1 MPPTRNKSRELALP
15 VMNMIVRAKR
25 GKNTTWQRRGRRAD
39 HSGEQSGPS
48 SEPFEAEL
56 PPELRD
62 PSRARSRQAGPSQDT
77 AVYNCECGYVFEQ
90 HVSTTVGCPHC
101 GQAQAW

>member
-1 MPPTRNKSRELALP
+1 
-15 VMNMIVRAKR
+15 
-25 GKNTTWQRRGRRAD
+25 
-39 HSGEQSGPS
+39 
-48 SEPFEAEL
+48 L

-77 AVYNCECGYVFEQ
+77 AVYNCECGFVFEE

>member
-1 MPPTRNKSRELALP
+1 MPPRRNKSRELALP
-15 VMNMIVRAKR
+15 VMNMIVRTKW
-25 GKNTTWQRRGRRAD
+25 GKISTWQRRGRRAD
-39 HSGEQSGPS
+39 HSGEHSGPS
-48 SEPFEAEL
+48 GEPSGAEL

-62 PSRARSRQAGPSQDT
+62 PSRSRSRQAGPSQDT
-77 AVYNCECGYVFEQ
+77 AVYNCECGYVFEE

>member
-1 MPPTRNKSRELALP
+1 
-15 VMNMIVRAKR
+15 MNVRAKR
-25 GKNTTWQRRGRRAD
+25 GKSTTWQRRSRRTGHA
-39 HSGEQSGPS
+39 GVGAEPS
-48 SEPFEAEL
+48 PAQQIA
-56 PPELRD
+56 PELTD

-77 AVYNCECGYVFEQ
+77 AVYNCECGYVFEE

>member
-1 MPPTRNKSRELALP
+1 
-15 VMNMIVRAKR
+15 MNMIVRTKR
-25 GKNTTWQRRGRRAD
+25 GKSSTWQRRSRRTDHAGE
-39 HSGEQSGPS
+39 HSGAEGEQPV
-48 SEPFEAEL
+48 A
-56 PPELRD
+56 PELRD

-77 AVYNCECGYVFEQ
+77 AVYNCECGYVFEE